1 MSTGSRQS
9 LPESDRCWWEL
20 LSSLSPLVQTSS
32 PKSSALLSYQWGTVA
47 QVKLCGQPVSGKV
60 QDTRPSSLK
69 KKKKL
74 IACLFILAVL
84 GLRCFLAF
92 FLVVASGG
100 CSLVSA
106 CRLLVAAAP
115 LWGIGSWARAQKLWC
130 TGFAG
135 LSMWDL
141 PMSPALAGRFL
152 SSEPPGGPGLSFYA
166 LLWVLLPA
174 FASDS
179 FHLFSWRPQ
188 VGILMALPK
197 QENWAG
203 SNNPAG

>member
-1 MSTGSRQS
+1 MSTGSCQS

-69 KKKKL
+69 KKKK
-74 IACLFILAVL
+74 INC
-84 GLRCFLAF
+84 
-92 FLVVASGG
+92 VVSGG

-188 VGILMALPK
+188 VGILMALPR
-197 QENWAG
+197 QEN
-203 SNNPAG
+203 